1 MEVADERVEERIV
14 ELPVP
19 HVMKEIREEIMNFP
33 RERLSECTGSR
44 GWMCR
49 YRRSAFFERTREQL
63 DEVFSWVTKEIADVV
78 RLMPQERI
86 QQRTADEIVVSV
98 AHIVQ
103 VGTIIPQERLPE
115 RRVEQIGDI
124 FVHRVGEELVE
135 VVQTFSQERIHLCS
149 VKQIVD
155 FPVAH
160 VFERMMKDI
169 VEVARMVPSGMP
181 STHRGG
187 DG

>member
-1 MEVADERVEERIV
+1 MDVSVPQERI
-14 ELPVP
+14 
-19 HVMKEIREEIMNFP
+19 
-33 RERLSECTGSR
+33 
-44 GWMCR
+44 
-49 YRRSAFFERTREQL
+49 FERTREQL
-63 DEVFSWVTKEIADVV
+63 DEVFSWVTKEIVGVV

-103 VGTIIPQERLPE
+103 VGTIIPQERLLE

-135 VVQTFSQERIHLCS
+135 VVQTFSQERIHRCS
-149 VKQIVD
+149 EKQIVD

-160 VFERMMKDI
+160 VFECMMKDI
-169 VEVARMVPSGMP
+169 FCVAGVVLQECLQRTVEEMGDVPVSQM
-181 STHRGG
+181 SNAMTEILLQI
-187 DG
+187 